1 MKNWKAFAFLLLSSL
16 ALTACG
22 NSKDAATIYVLA
34 PPQKASR
41 FTQDL
46 AVIAKR
52 HELDPNL
59 GQSTD
64 DKGFTYRVI
73 EANGSWLH
81 LWGTNIPLSGNESP
95 GVCGHYA
102 GSHPDPGQY
111 IVTVDHGL
119 VRIGFNHILAL
130 IASGRPHE
138 LSSEIGKELSADGY
152 TVRTSPVLCSPLSKI
167 RALRDR

>member
-1 MKNWKAFAFLLLSSL
+1 MKNWKAFVFLLLSGVAL
-16 ALTACG
+16 AACG
-22 NSKDAATIYVLA
+22 NSKDAATIYVLT
-34 PPQKASR
+34 PPRKAFR

-52 HELDPNL
+52 HGLDPNL

-73 EANGSWLH
+73 EANGRWLH
-81 LWGTNIPLSGNESP
+81 LWGTNMPLSGNESP
-95 GVCGHYA
+95 GVCGHYT

-119 VRIGFNHILAL
+119 VR
-130 IASGRPHE
+130 SGSITFSH
-138 LSSEIGKELSADGY
+138 
-152 TVRTSPVLCSPLSKI
+152 
-167 RALRDR
+167 